1 SLRTEHALRGKGEKV
16 LRQRRDELERRIIRV
31 SDMIEQ
37 ANKRG
42 QKVSVVLHYLY
53 DDFSQLNEMVQS
65 AQEKQEYGL
74 KIIEA
79 QEVERKR
86 LSREI
91 HDGPAQSL
99 ANILIRSEV
108 VDLAFSKGNTVQ
120 ALQEMKNVRKN
131 IRSSLKEVRRI
142 IYNL

>member
-1 SLRTEHALRGKGEKV
+1 
-16 LRQRRDELERRIIRV
+16 IRV
-31 SDMIEQ
+31 SDTIDQ
-37 ANKRG
+37 ANKLG

-53 DDFSQLNEMVQS
+53 DDFSQVNEMVQS
-65 AQEKQEYGL
+65 AQEKQEFGL

-91 HDGPAQSL
+91 HDGPAQSM
-99 ANILIRSEV
+99 ANILIRYQG

-120 ALQEMKNVRKN
+120 ELQDMKNVRK
-131 IRSSLKEVRRI
+131 IMCSSLTEVRII
-142 IYNL
+142 IYNLRPIALDD